1 MMAEKREQPTGP
13 PEIELEDFAP
23 PEEEE
28 DDIHY
33 AIFTKEWIKNNPKP
47 VLLDNVR

>member
-28 DDIHY
+28 DDIHSEDTIY
-33 AIFTKEWIKNNPKP
+33 FDQG
-47 VLLDNVR
+47 LLG